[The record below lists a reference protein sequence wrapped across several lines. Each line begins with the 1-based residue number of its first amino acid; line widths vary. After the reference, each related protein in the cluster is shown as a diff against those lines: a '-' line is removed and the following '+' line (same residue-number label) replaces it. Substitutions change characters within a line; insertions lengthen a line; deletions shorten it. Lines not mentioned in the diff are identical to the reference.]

1 MKGHLAVGIVTLVAT
16 LAGSHGATYM
26 AAGERHPGRPIDPV
40 SLDVLKLE
48 PVSVPIVRGGA
59 IAGYAI
65 ARVNLSVPAPEL
77 KTMRP
82 LLAAYAT
89 EAVFRAV
96 YEETVFD
103 FSGLK
108 VVEIKAL
115 TDRITKFSNERIGR
129 DVVKGAVIDGL
140 SFVEPSNVRSRG
152 G

>member
-1 MKGHLAVGIVTLVAT
+1 MKGHLAVGIFTLVAT
-16 LAGSHGATYM
+16 LAGSHGAM
-26 AAGERHPGRPIDPV
+26 FIGMGERHSARSVDQV

-48 PVSVPIVRGGA
+48 PVSVPIVRAGA

-65 ARVNLSVPAPEL
+65 ARVSLSVPVPEL

-82 LLAAYAT
+82 ILAAYAT
-89 EAVFRAV
+89 EAVFRSV

-140 SFVEPSNVRSRG
+140 SFVEPTGIRSRG